1 MNKVIK
7 LSGTFKTVETQDD
20 WKQAELESFRESE
33 AKVDSRNAVIDSLY
47 ASYVLAAAD
56 ADKLSE
62 IISRVN
68 HADFSKSVFKDDSAP
83 DSRFDTLEKAYKI
96 LSEERCK
103 KLHAWI
109 ESLHD

>member
-1 MNKVIK
+1 MKTMK
-7 LSGTFKTVETQDD
+7 LSGALNTVQTQDD
-20 WKQAELESFRESE
+20 WRQSELDCFS
-33 AKVDSRNAVIDSLY
+33 ARNAVIDSLY

-68 HADFSKSVFKDDSAP
+68 HSDFSKSIFKEDSAP